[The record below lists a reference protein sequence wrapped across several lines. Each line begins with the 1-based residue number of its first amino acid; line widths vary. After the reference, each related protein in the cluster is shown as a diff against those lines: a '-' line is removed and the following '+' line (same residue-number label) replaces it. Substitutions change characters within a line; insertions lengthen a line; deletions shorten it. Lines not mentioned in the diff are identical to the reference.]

1 MDDWMFIRAT
11 LKAKPRIRP
20 FAEAVL
26 KAAEE
31 TGVTVYEMK
40 SAFGM
45 LEDMAERKLIRT
57 EAAALDM
64 KLPEEKE

>member
-1 MDDWMFIRAT
+1 MDDWMFIRAS
-11 LKAKPRIRP
+11 LKANPRIRP

-31 TGVTVYEMK
+31 TGVTVHEMK
-40 SAFGM
+40 STFRM
-45 LEDMAERKLIRT
+45 LEEMAERRLIRT
-57 EAAALDM
+57 EVTELEM